1 MIAHCNSLCCRTAFA
16 LLTASALVAGC
27 GYSLETGPEP
37 NMTAALKIRETFGA
51 ASGKATK
58 ASSGSA
64 SGETEMKRLDG
75 WATLTGRFV
84 LEGNAPS
91 PSRLNVDK
99 DQAVCGAHQL
109 FDESIVIGKDRGIA
123 NVVIYVTTRKIPINK
138 SFDKS
143 ATDSIV
149 LDNKGCRFE
158 PHVQKV
164 RVGQTL
170 VVKNSDPVA
179 HNTNI
184 AGRNIQAN
192 PLIAS
197 GATAEFPIAGA
208 EPDPAKVS
216 CNIHPW
222 MKARVVVTS
231 HPYCAV
237 SKDDGSFELADL
249 PAGDLEFQI
258 WQENAGS
265 LDVKN
270 ADLQPGSGPGRFK
283 ISLKPGDKKDLK
295 DIVVTTAALKSS

>member
-1 MIAHCNSLCCRTAFA
+1 MTAQHKTLFS
-16 LLTASALVAGC
+16 ASAITVFVASAMLAGC
-27 GYSLETGPEP
+27 GQSIETGPEP
-37 NMTAALKIRETFGA
+37 NMTAALKIRETFAAA
-51 ASGKATK
+51 ASGKSAKSTAT
-58 ASSGSA
+58 

-75 WATLTGRFV
+75 WATVTGRFV
-84 LEGNAPS
+84 LEGNAPPRS
-91 PSRLNVDK
+91 PLTVDK
-99 DQAVCGAHQL
+99 DQSVCGAHQL

-123 NVVIYVTTRKIPINK
+123 NVAIFVTTRKIPINK
-138 SFDKS
+138 SYDKS
-143 ATDSIV
+143 ASDSVV
-149 LDNKGCRFE
+149 LDNKNCRFE

-179 HNTNI
+179 HNTNL

-192 PLIAS
+192 PLLAS
-197 GATAEFPIAGA
+197 GATAEFPIGGT

-231 HPYCAV
+231 NPYCAV
-237 SKDDGSFELADL
+237 SKNDGSFELVDL

-258 WQENAGS
+258 WQENAGG

-283 ISLKPGDKKDLK
+283 LSLKPGEKKDLK
-295 DIVVTTAALKSS
+295 EIVVTPTALKAG

>member
-1 MIAHCNSLCCRTAFA
+1 MLIASV
-16 LLTASALVAGC
+16 LLAGC
-27 GYSLETGPEP
+27 GQSIETGPEP

-51 ASGKATK
+51 AASGKSAKSAAT
-58 ASSGSA
+58 
-64 SGETEMKRLDG
+64 SGETEAKRPEG
-75 WATLTGRFV
+75 WATLMGRFV
-84 LEGNAPS
+84 VEGNVPS
-91 PSRLNVDK
+91 PAKLDANK
-99 DQAVCGAHQL
+99 DQSVCGAHQL

-123 NVVIYVTTRKIPINK
+123 NVAIYVTTRKIPINK
-138 SFDKS
+138 AYEKS
-143 ATDSIV
+143 ASDSVV
-149 LDNKGCRFE
+149 LDNKNCRFE

-179 HNTNI
+179 HNTNL

-192 PLIAS
+192 PLLAS
-197 GATAEFPIAGA
+197 GATAEFPIGGT
-208 EPDPAKVS
+208 ESDPAKVS

-231 HPYCAV
+231 NPYCAV
-237 SKDDGSFELADL
+237 SKDDGSFELVDL

-258 WQENAGS
+258 WQENAGG

-283 ISLKPGDKKDLK
+283 LSLKPGEKKDLK
-295 DIVVTTAALKSS
+295 EIVVTPAALKAG

>member
-1 MIAHCNSLCCRTAFA
+1 MLSA
-16 LLTASALVAGC
+16 LALVAGC

-37 NMTAALKIRETFGA
+37 NMTAALKIRDTFGA

-84 LEGNAPS
+84 LEGNAAS
-91 PSRLNVDK
+91 PSRLTVDK
-99 DQAVCGAHQL
+99 DQGVCGAHQL
-109 FDESIVIGKDRGIA
+109 FDESIVIGKDKGIA
-123 NVVIYVTTRKIPINK
+123 NVAIYVTTRKIPINK
-138 SFDKS
+138 SYDKS
-143 ATDSIV
+143 ASDSV
-149 LDNKGCRFE
+149 LLDNKNCRFE
-158 PHVQKV
+158 PHVQKL

-170 VVKNSDPVA
+170 QIRNSDPVS
-179 HNTNI
+179 HNTNV
-184 AGRNIQAN
+184 AGKNVQFNQLISAN
-192 PLIAS
+192 GGTFEQRIDAAEAQPAS
-197 GATAEFPIAGA
+197 
-208 EPDPAKVS
+208 VS

-231 HPYCAV
+231 NPYCAV
-237 SKDDGSFELADL
+237 SKDGGSFELADL

-283 ISLKPGDKKDLK
+283 ISLKPGEKKDLK
-295 DIVVTTAALKSS
+295 DIVVTAAALKAS